1 MEFKE
6 YYAILRKHGW
16 IIVVL
21 ALLSGVAGYKLS
33 SLQEPLYRASVQ
45 VRIEP
50 VGLDWGRANAV
61 QVLLHSYQVLI
72 KSHQTAQQ
80 VINRAQLDMSTDT
93 LLSQMQVSPD
103 ESNFTIRID
112 VENRDPQVAK
122 QIAETT
128 ANVFIANRQAWNQ
141 NQQRNSQVD
150 VSIRDYV
157 RHVPQIRPKP
167 KINALAGLIL
177 GGIVGILIVL
187 LLEWIEA
194 DILRTPEK
202 VERQLALPVLGGIP
216 SSKKAEGSHS

>member
-1 MEFKE
+1 VEFKE

-16 IIVVL
+16 IIIVL
-21 ALLSGVAGYKLS
+21 ALLSGIAGYKLS

-50 VGLDWGRANAV
+50 ARLDWGQANAI
-61 QVLLHSYQVLI
+61 QVLLHSYEVLI

-80 VINRAQLDMSTDT
+80 VIDRAQLDMSTDT
-93 LLSQMQVSPD
+93 LLSHMQVSPD

-122 QIAETT
+122 EIAETT
-128 ANVFIANRQAWNQ
+128 ANVFIANRQTWNQ
-141 NQQRNSQVD
+141 NQRRENQVD

-167 KINALAGLIL
+167 KINALAGFIL
-177 GGIVGILIVL
+177 GAIIGILIVL

-194 DILRTPEK
+194 DVLRTPEK
-202 VERQLALPVLGGIP
+202 VERQLGLPVLGSIP
-216 SSKKAEGSHS
+216 PHKKAEGRHV